1 MVEKTILGIGA
12 TNWFSVCFLIDIA
25 MVLMLGSLI
34 SRSENTENRKEKYIL
49 FVIGALIL
57 IVTLVGFFSPTT
69 LTKKVTVTENK
80 YQVVNTEGSLLSNQD
95 FNVLLKNTDGTLIR
109 KSVDFRTVK
118 IKEGENFS
126 YFEKIEQITY
136 KPSTILGAFFKE
148 IPRDENN
155 RTVSLTIP
163 QDILKKQ

>member
-1 MVEKTILGIGA
+1 MVEKMTLGIGA
-12 TNWFSVCFLIDIA
+12 TNWFSTVFLMFIA
-25 MVLMLGSLI
+25 IVLMSRLLGV
-34 SRSENTENRKEKYIL
+34 RSENLENRKERYIL
-49 FVIGALIL
+49 FVIGALIS

-109 KSVDFRTVK
+109 KSVNFRAVK

-126 YFEKIEQITY
+126 YFEKVEQITY
-136 KPSTILGAFFKE
+136 KTSNILGAFFKE
-148 IPRDENN
+148 IPRDENK

-163 QDILKKQ
+163 QDSLKKQ

>member
-1 MVEKTILGIGA
+1 MIEKTILGIGA
-12 TNWFSVCFLIDIA
+12 TNWFSVCFLMFIA
-25 MVLMLGSLI
+25 MTLMLRLLV

-57 IVTLVGFFSPTT
+57 MVSLLGLFSPTT

-109 KSVDFRTVK
+109 KSVNFRTAK

-126 YFEKIEQITY
+126 YFEKVEQITY
-136 KPSTILGAFFKE
+136 KTSNILSAFFKE
-148 IPRDENN
+148 IPRDENK

-163 QDILKKQ
+163 QDSLKKQ